1 MSSSTSVDIDRRA
14 EFVERTCP
22 RLSPAHA
29 KAIAQ
34 FSIPDIHANIEEAI
48 ESAPETPR
56 TPSPRRRVP
65 NAQTAEGDTAS
76 PEKETPPPAI
86 APGSRPHSEPVKRP
100 HPMDAAIPKVKRTR
114 KHTLTEEVS
123 DRIEK
128 NYAVW
133 LQEEPSVKG
142 KDRNEDTVKTYCR
155 AITNKVA
162 FSVPLNESVEEAT
175 RKQGEKNTDVLR
187 SFKFFSRFL
196 EENGLDTAV
205 SEEQIEETLRN
216 LEEVAEKPRCLSEGL
231 FERVLEEFEKSLD
244 WKKEPESEDT
254 NKKKVRA
261 IKMKVDP
268 KLTLKRSAQK
278 ALEAQGGKNRDY
290 ILWLNNFL
298 EFLEET
304 GLGSPSTKVD
314 LRKALNTI
322 SSASSA
328 SSSASSWE

>member
-1 MSSSTSVDIDRRA
+1 MVA
-14 EFVERTCP
+14 
-22 RLSPAHA
+22 
-29 KAIAQ
+29 
-34 FSIPDIHANIEEAI
+34 
-48 ESAPETPR
+48 
-56 TPSPRRRVP
+56 
-65 NAQTAEGDTAS
+65 
-76 PEKETPPPAI
+76 
-86 APGSRPHSEPVKRP
+86 
-100 HPMDAAIPKVKRTR
+100 
-114 KHTLTEEVS
+114 
-123 DRIEK
+123 
-128 NYAVW
+128 
-133 LQEEPSVKG
+133 EEPSEKG
-142 KDRNEDTVKTYCR
+142 KDRGEVTVKRYCGT
-155 AITNKVA
+155 ITNNVT

-175 RKQGEKNTDVLR
+175 RKQGEKNTDALR

-196 EENGLDTAV
+196 EENRLDTDV